1 MHRFVALPTA
11 IAALA
16 TSLAAC
22 EAPETAPQATA
33 ATDAAITAQDLAHH
47 VEILASDAFEGRAP
61 GTPGGEKTVAYLTEA
76 FKTRGVAPAFDEGYG
91 QTVSMIEVTATDVS
105 PLRIEGPETTLSYAY
120 GKEMMV
126 WTKRVVAQSAV
137 DQSDMVFVGYGVVAP
152 EYDWNDY
159 AGVDVRGKT
168 VVMLVND
175 PGYATQDETLF
186 NGRAM
191 TYYGRWTYKYE
202 EAMRQGAAAAII
214 IHETAPASYPWSVVE
229 NSWSGPQLDLQRADN
244 NMDRIP
250 IEGWVTHDVASQ
262 IMAAAGHD
270 LRTLEAAALRRD
282 FKAVPLGLK
291 ASVALENS
299 IRSAQSDNVVAMV
312 KGSARPDEAVLYVA
326 HWDHLGR
333 GQALDGDEI
342 YNGAVDNATGVA
354 GLLEIAERFASG
366 PAPERSVIF
375 LAVTAEESGLLGSAH
390 YAQQPAVPLAQTV
403 AVLNM
408 DAMTVSG
415 PTRDVVVI
423 GHGKSELEQIL
434 AAKAA
439 QQDRVLKPEDAPEQG
454 FFYRSDHFNFAKRG
468 VPALF
473 AEGGIDHVEKGA
485 EWGRA
490 QADDYVQNRYHKP
503 TDEFDPSWDLSGLA
517 EDVALLYEVGAELA
531 NSQAWPNWYEDA
543 EFRAAR
549 DRSRAGL

>member
-1 MHRFVALPTA
+1 MHRFVALPTV

-16 TSLAAC
+16 ISLAAC
-22 EAPETAPQATA
+22 EAPETAQQEA
-33 ATDAAITAQDLAHH
+33 ASTSREITAQDLAHH
-47 VEILASDAFEGRAP
+47 IEILASDDFEGRAP

-76 FKTRGVAPAFDEGYG
+76 FKSRGAAPAFDEGYG
-91 QTVSMIEVTATDVS
+91 QTVSMIEVTATDIT
-105 PLRIEGPETTLSYAY
+105 PLRVEGPETDLSYAY

-137 DQSDMVFVGYGVVAP
+137 EQSDMVFVGYGVVAP
-152 EYDWNDY
+152 EYGWNDY

-202 EAMRQGAAAAII
+202 EAARQGAAAAII

-229 NSWSGPQLDLQRADN
+229 NSWSGPQLDLQRPDN

-312 KGSARPDEAVLYVA
+312 EGSARPDEAVLYVA

-333 GQALDGDEI
+333 GQPLDGDEI

-354 GLLEIAERFASG
+354 GLLEIAERFANG

-390 YAQQPAVPLAQTV
+390 YAQQPAVPLARTV

-415 PTRDVVVI
+415 PTKDVVVI

-439 QQDRVLKPEDAPEQG
+439 QQNRVLKPEDAPEQG

-473 AEGGIDHVEKGA
+473 AEGGIEHVERGA

-503 TDEFDPSWDLSGLA
+503 SDEFDPNWDLSGLA
-517 EDVALLYEVGAELA
+517 EDVALLYEVGVELA
-531 NSQAWPNWYEDA
+531 NSEAWPNWYEDA